1 MQIHY
6 EFTSNC
12 TELMNSSDLPDEYE
26 ATVIINRPFISNLQE
41 MKYTQILHA
50 EGLTRKALIKGM
62 FKDTH

>member
-1 MQIHY
+1 
-6 EFTSNC
+6 
-12 TELMNSSDLPDEYE
+12 MNSSDLPDEYE